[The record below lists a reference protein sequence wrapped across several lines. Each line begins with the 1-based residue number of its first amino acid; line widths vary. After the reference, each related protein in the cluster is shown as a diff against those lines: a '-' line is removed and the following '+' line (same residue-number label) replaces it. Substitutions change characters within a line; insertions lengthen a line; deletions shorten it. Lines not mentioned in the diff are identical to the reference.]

1 MGNGVQRA
9 PLVGGRNRGSLES
22 SDAKLATLLNAPTM
36 VFLVCTMLFP
46 IGYSL
51 VTSLYDLNYKRP
63 HRRPF
68 VGLQNY
74 IDLLSDTDF
83 LVTLGRTGIF
93 VFFSVASVLCFGTL
107 IALLLNQ
114 RFKGRAIL
122 RTVILI
128 PWAIP
133 PVVNG
138 IMWKYLLDS
147 SYGVL
152 NGILYKLGVIESY
165 IPFLATNT
173 SAFAWVVFA
182 DVWKNLPF
190 AILLLLAAL
199 QTIPKEL
206 YESARVDGASRLAA
220 IFHHH
225 RSDDLRYSRGRA
237 DLSDDDRP
245 ESVRSYLRHDLR
257 GAGGRDHGYRLA
269 ALRGIVQVP
278 ELRTRQRYRLHYH
291 PADLRAGV
299 AVLPAVQAGLLRRP

>member
-9 PLVGGRNRGSLES
+9 PLIHGQKGGSLES
-22 SDAKLATLLNAPTM
+22 SDAKLAALLNAPTM

-63 HRRPF
+63 HRKPF

-74 IDLLSDTDF
+74 IDLLSDPDF

-93 VFFSVASVLCFGTL
+93 VFFSVVSVLCFGTL

-190 AILLLLAAL
+190 AILLLLAAM
-199 QTIPKEL
+199 QTIAKEL
-206 YESARVDGASRLAA
+206 YESARVDGASALRQFCTITVPMISTTILVVLIFQTMVSLRVFDLIYVMTSGGPGDATTVIGWQLYEESFKSLNFGRGSAIGYIITLLTFGLAL
-220 IFHHH
+220 F
-225 RSDDLRYSRGRA
+225 YSR
-237 DLSDDDRP
+237 LFK
-245 ESVRSYLRHDLR
+245 
-257 GAGGRDHGYRLA
+257 RDY
-269 ALRGIVQVP
+269 
-278 ELRTRQRYRLHYH
+278 
-291 PADLRAGV
+291 
-299 AVLPAVQAGLLRRP
+299 